1 MVTKILAKNS
11 DKNGDKYLVTKLPS
25 NLHQLQD
32 GTVCS
37 YIQQRVSAAAVDHIP
52 LEDLVEGPRRY
63 H

>member
-1 MVTKILAKNS
+1 MVTKMVTKN
-11 DKNGDKYLVTKLPS
+11 DDKYLVTKLPS

-32 GTVCS
+32 GIVCL